1 MIKFFLIQWLRFVKS
16 IGIFSIILM
25 LILFGNRVLAQG
37 PTFVSGTSANFI
49 MCTSS
54 TSFDISSLLSV
65 TDVASGPS
73 DTWSIAANPT
83 NGSLSGFDF
92 IAPEVVGVNTPSGL
106 IYTPTIGYVGTDN
119 FTIQIS
125 DGTNTNTIIV
135 TVSVNPS
142 PTITTSGDVA
152 ICTGNSTTISASGGT
167 TYSWSPTTGLSTS
180 TDASV
185 TANPTS
191 TITYT
196 VTGTTSG
203 CDNTATLTVSVNPLP
218 TITTSGDVTICSG
231 TSITLSASGGTTYS
245 WSPTT
250 DLSSSTGGSV
260 TANPTS
266 TVTYTVTGT
275 TSGCDNTATLTVSVN
290 PIPTITT
297 SGDVT
302 ICSGTSTTL
311 SASGG
316 TTYSWSP
323 TTDLSSTTSGSV
335 TANPT
340 STVTYTVTGTTS
352 GCDNTAT
359 LTVSVNPSPTITT
372 SGDVAICSGN
382 STTLIASGGTSYSWS
397 PSTGLSTS
405 TDASITANPT
415 STVTYTVTGTTGGCS
430 STAMLTVSVNPIP
443 TITTSVDVTIC
454 SGTSTTLSASG
465 GTTYSWSPTTDLSSS
480 TGGSVSANPTSTVT
494 YTVIGTTSGCDNTA
508 TLTVSVNPLPII
520 TSSGDVTI
528 CSGTSTTLS
537 ASGGTTYSWSPTTG
551 LSTST
556 DASVTANPTSTVTY
570 TVTGT
575 TSGCDNTAT
584 LTVSVNPLPTI
595 TTSGDVAICTG
606 NSTTISAS
614 GGTTYSWSPTTD
626 LSSSTSGS
634 VTANPTSI
642 ITYTVTGTTS
652 GCSSTATLTVSVNPI
667 PIITTSGDVTIC
679 SGTST
684 TLNASGGT
692 TYSWSPT
699 TGLSTSTDAS
709 VTANPTSTTTYTVT
723 GTTSG
728 CSNTAMLTVSVNPL
742 PIITSSG
749 DVTICSGNSTTL
761 SASGGTT
768 YSWSP
773 TTGLSTSTDASETAN
788 PTSTITYTVTGT
800 TNGCSSTALL
810 TVSVN
815 PIPTIDFIA
824 SHSFCA
830 TTIDTVNFTGSDL
843 SSVYNWT
850 NDNTSIDLLAS
861 GSGNLSFTSTNSG
874 YTILTA
880 NITVQPTAHSCPG
893 ISRTFTISINP
904 LPTLSNTIAPAAIC
918 DSTLFSY
925 LDTSLTVGTVFSWSR
940 ALQTGITNAAASGTG
955 NPLEYLVNS
964 TVAPIT
970 VVYVDTLT
978 ANGCSNIAT
987 VSVVVNPK
995 PTLSNTLAPTPICDS
1010 TLFSYLDS
1018 SLTTGTTFA
1027 WSRNILTGI
1036 TNPAASGIG
1045 NPNEYLENTTTN
1057 PIVVTYIDTL
1067 YANGCSNFQAV
1078 QVTVNPKPFI
1088 NNIITSTTVCDSTLF
1103 VYLDSSLTT
1112 GVTYSWSRT
1121 TVAGILNPAASGT
1134 GSPNEYLNNTTLNS
1148 IAVTYI
1154 DTITIN
1160 GCQNFAPIT
1169 VTVNPKPIL
1178 SNVVMSATICDSNLF
1193 SYLDSSLVSGTTYSW
1208 SRAFTAGI
1216 TNPAASGVGNPSEY
1230 LVNTTY
1236 SSVNVIYVDTL
1247 TANGCQNTQ
1256 QLTVTVNPK
1265 PNLSSTLTPHSIC
1278 DSTLFSYLD
1287 TSFTT
1292 GTTFTWSR
1300 DTVTGISN
1308 PAASGIG
1315 DINEY
1320 LINTTFLPITVT
1332 YIDTL
1337 HANGC
1342 INFETITVV
1351 VNSKLSLSNTVN
1363 SFSICAGATFHYT
1376 DSSLAPGVSFAWSRA
1391 AMVGISNPANSD
1403 TGNIS
1408 EVLLD
1413 TTLHAVSVIYIDTIK
1428 ANGCVNTDTIR
1439 VNVSPI
1445 PTLTTSVATST
1456 ICDSTLYTYVLSSGT
1471 TGTTLYWHRDSI
1483 AGISNPAASGG
1494 DSINEVLVNTTANP
1508 INVVY
1513 LTSLTI
1519 SGCAS
1524 YQPDT
1529 VIVNPKPVLSSTLS
1543 PHSVCDSALFTYIDS
1558 SLTVGT
1564 TYSWSRALVAGITN
1578 PADTGSGNINE
1589 RLVNTTINPITVTY
1603 VDTLTLN
1610 GCKNVQTISVSVN
1623 PKPLLT
1629 NIVPPQPICDSAL
1642 FSYIDSSSTAG
1653 VVFTWYR
1660 PANGS
1665 IGNPPASGSGSPNEY
1680 LINLTSVP
1688 VTVFYIDTLSINGCK
1703 NFTTDSVK
1711 IYPKPVLNT
1720 SLTPPGICDSTLF
1733 YYVPGSSIPGA
1744 TFSWVRPVVSGVS
1757 NGAGAGIDSINEI
1770 LVNTTADTVSVVYLN
1785 TISANGC
1792 TNTEPVRVVISPYL
1806 TVKITTMPP
1815 NLLCTNTMYQ
1825 NFGTTTP
1832 IPGVDYQW
1840 TSNNATVWATG
1851 TTKQYCIVNF
1861 DSAGKGVVYLTAH
1874 QSGAMCSAKDSF
1886 VAYIAAN
1893 AVSDTPE
1900 VFYSYPQ
1907 FICQKALEDS
1917 YQWGYDD
1924 ALTLDSTL
1932 IPGEINQYYTNTT
1945 PNFITKYYWVI
1956 TMLNGCM
1963 QKTYVNTPLGTNT
1976 IHNTDIPVLSLY
1988 PNPTN
1993 LDYVNIVINT
2003 DNMDNVQ
2010 LEICDVYGRVVSST
2024 KQIKN
2029 IDKIDLH
2036 GFATGCYFVTCIK
2049 NGIKMQTVRFI
2060 KN

>member
-1 MIKFFLIQWLRFVKS
+1 MRKFYKVKLLNFVKG
-16 IGIFSIILM
+16 IGFFPIILM
-25 LILFGNRVLAQG
+25 LILFANFSFAQG
-37 PTFVSGTSANFI
+37 PTFVAGSSTNFI

-54 TSFDISSLLSV
+54 TTIDISTFLSV
-65 TDVASGPS
+65 NDIASGPT
-73 DTWSIAANPT
+73 DTWSVIVNPT
-83 NGSLSGFDF
+83 NGSLIGFDF
-92 IAPEVVGVNTPSGL
+92 IAPEVLGVNTPSGL
-106 IYTPTIGYVGTDN
+106 SYTPTIGYTGTDN

-125 DGTNTNTIIV
+125 DGTNTNTIVV
-135 TVSVNPS
+135 TVSVNPL
-142 PTITTSGDVA
+142 PIITTSGDVT
-152 ICTGNSTTISASGGT
+152 ICSGTSTTISASGGT
-167 TYSWSPTTGLSTS
+167 TYSWSPTTGL
-180 TDASV
+180 
-185 TANPTS
+185 
-191 TITYT
+191 
-196 VTGTTSG
+196 
-203 CDNTATLTVSVNPLP
+203 L
-218 TITTSGDVTICSG
+218 
-231 TSITLSASGGTTYS
+231 
-245 WSPTT
+245 
-250 DLSSSTGGSV
+250 
-260 TANPTS
+260 
-266 TVTYTVTGT
+266 
-275 TSGCDNTATLTVSVN
+275 
-290 PIPTITT
+290 
-297 SGDVT
+297 
-302 ICSGTSTTL
+302 
-311 SASGG
+311 
-316 TTYSWSP
+316 
-323 TTDLSSTTSGSV
+323 
-335 TANPT
+335 
-340 STVTYTVTGTTS
+340 
-352 GCDNTAT
+352 
-359 LTVSVNPSPTITT
+359 
-372 SGDVAICSGN
+372 
-382 STTLIASGGTSYSWS
+382 
-397 PSTGLSTS
+397 
-405 TDASITANPT
+405 
-415 STVTYTVTGTTGGCS
+415 
-430 STAMLTVSVNPIP
+430 
-443 TITTSVDVTIC
+443 
-454 SGTSTTLSASG
+454 
-465 GTTYSWSPTTDLSSS
+465 
-480 TGGSVSANPTSTVT
+480 
-494 YTVIGTTSGCDNTA
+494 
-508 TLTVSVNPLPII
+508 
-520 TSSGDVTI
+520 
-528 CSGTSTTLS
+528 
-537 ASGGTTYSWSPTTG
+537 
-551 LSTST
+551 
-556 DASVTANPTSTVTY
+556 
-570 TVTGT
+570 
-575 TSGCDNTAT
+575 
-584 LTVSVNPLPTI
+584 
-595 TTSGDVAICTG
+595 
-606 NSTTISAS
+606 
-614 GGTTYSWSPTTD
+614 
-626 LSSSTSGS
+626 
-634 VTANPTSI
+634 
-642 ITYTVTGTTS
+642 
-652 GCSSTATLTVSVNPI
+652 
-667 PIITTSGDVTIC
+667 
-679 SGTST
+679 
-684 TLNASGGT
+684 
-692 TYSWSPT
+692 
-699 TGLSTSTDAS
+699 TSTDAS

-723 GTTSG
+723 GTTGS
-728 CSNTAMLTVSVNPL
+728 CDN
-742 PIITSSG
+742 
-749 DVTICSGNSTTL
+749 
-761 SASGGTT
+761 
-768 YSWSP
+768 
-773 TTGLSTSTDASETAN
+773 
-788 PTSTITYTVTGT
+788 
-800 TNGCSSTALL
+800 TALL

-815 PIPTIDFIA
+815 PTPTIDFIA
-824 SHSFCA
+824 SHTFCA
-830 TTIDTVNFTGSDL
+830 TTLGTVNFTGSDL
-843 SSVYNWT
+843 FSVYNWT
-850 NDNTSIDLLAS
+850 NDNTTIGLSAS
-861 GSGNLSFTSTNSG
+861 GSGNLSFTSTNSTFG
-874 YTILTA
+874 ILTA
-880 NITVQPTAHSCPG
+880 NITVQPTAHGCPG
-893 ISRTFTISINP
+893 TSRTFTLSIKP
-904 LPTLSNTIAPAAIC
+904 MPTLSSTLTPPDVCDSVLFSYIPTSGLTGTVFTWSRAVQTGISNTANFGTGSPDEYLVNTTASPVGVLYIDTLTANGCVNTETVSVNVNPKPVLSSSVSSSICDNTLYTNVFSSATTGTTYSWVRNTVSGISNGIGSGTNTINETLINTTPAPIQVVYSVTLTANTCNNIENITLTVNPNPVLSNVITSSTICDSILYNYYDTSLTTGTVFTWSRALVAGISNSSASGTGSPAEYLVNITPDPIVVTYIDTLSANSCSNFQTVTVTVYPKPLLSSTLTPSAICDSTLFSYMPTSLTSGTVFTWSRAVVTGISNASANGSGNISETLINSGISPVSVNYIDTLTANGCVNFETVSFIVNPRPVLSSTLNPAAVCDSSLFSYLGTSLTTGTTFAWSRAFVAGITNASVTATGTINEYLVNTTPNPITVTYIDTLYANACSNFESITLTVNPKPLLSNSVAPAAIC

-964 TVAPIT
+964 AVAPIA

-978 ANGCSNIAT
+978 ANSCSNAVTI
-987 VSVVVNPK
+987 SVVVNPK
-995 PTLSNTLAPTPICDS
+995 PTLSNLLAPTSICDS

-1018 SLTTGTTFA
+1018 SLTTGTTFS
-1027 WSRNILTGI
+1027 WSRNIITGI
-1036 TNPAASGIG
+1036 TNPAANGIG

-1067 YANGCSNFQAV
+1067 YANGCSNYQAV

-1088 NNIITSTTVCDSTLF
+1088 NNVITSTTICDSTLF
-1103 VYLDSSLTT
+1103 VYIDSSLTT
-1112 GVTYSWSRT
+1112 SATYSWSRN
-1121 TVAGILNPAASGT
+1121 TVAGIMNPAASGT
-1134 GSPNEYLNNTTLNS
+1134 GSPNEYLNNTTINA
-1148 IAVTYI
+1148 ITVTYI

-1193 SYLDSSLVSGTTYSW
+1193 SYLDSSLVIGTTYSW
-1208 SRAFTAGI
+1208 SRAFTTGI
-1216 TNPAASGVGNPSEY
+1216 SNPAAAGVGNPAEY
-1230 LVNTTY
+1230 LMNTTPAP
-1236 SSVNVIYVDTL
+1236 VNVIYVDTL

-1265 PNLSSTLTPHSIC
+1265 PYLSSTLTPHSIC

-1308 PAASGIG
+1308 PATTGIG

-1320 LINTTFLPITVT
+1320 LMNTTFLPITVT

-1342 INFETITVV
+1342 INYETITVV
-1351 VNSKLSLSNTVN
+1351 VNSKLSLSNTVS

-1376 DSSLAPGVSFAWSRA
+1376 DSSLVPGVSFAWSRA
-1391 AMVGISNPANSD
+1391 ATVGISNPTNSD

-1408 EVLLD
+1408 ETLLD

-1439 VNVSPI
+1439 VTVSPI

-1456 ICDSTLYTYVLSSGT
+1456 ICDSTLYSYVLSSGT
-1471 TGTTLYWHRDSI
+1471 AGTTLYWHRDSI

-1494 DSINEVLVNTTANP
+1494 DSINEVLINTTANP
-1508 INVVY
+1508 ISVIY

-1524 YQPDT
+1524 YEPDT

-1558 SLTVGT
+1558 SLTIGT

-1578 PADTGSGNINE
+1578 PADRGSGNINE

-1603 VDTLTLN
+1603 VDTLTVN
-1610 GCKNVQTISVSVN
+1610 GCKNVQTISLSVN

-1629 NIVPPQPICDSAL
+1629 NIVPPQPICDSSL
-1642 FSYIDSSSTAG
+1642 FTYLDSSTTSG

-1680 LINLTSVP
+1680 LVNLTTGA
-1688 VTVFYIDTLSINGCK
+1688 VTVFYIDTLSINGCQ

-1711 IYPKPVLNT
+1711 IYPKPVLNS

-1733 YYVPGSSIPGA
+1733 HYIPSSNITGA
-1744 TFSWVRPVVSGVS
+1744 TFSWIRPVVSGVS

-1770 LVNTTADTVSVVYLN
+1770 LVNTTSDTISVVYLN

-1832 IPGVDYQW
+1832 IPGVTYQW

-1874 QSGAMCSAKDSF
+1874 QSGAMCSAEDSF

-1907 FICQKALEDS
+1907 FICQKAFEDS

-1932 IPGEINQYYTNTT
+1932 IPGEINQYYANTS

-1976 IHNTDIPVLSLY
+1976 IRKTEMPVLSLY

-1993 LDYVNIVINT
+1993 LDYVNFIINT
-2003 DNMDNVQ
+2003 DNIDDVQ
-2010 LEICDVYGRVVSST
+2010 LEICDVYGRILSST
-2024 KQIKN
+2024 KQAKN

-2049 NGIKMQTVRFI
+2049 NGIKLQTVRFI